1 MLREFCGDILR
12 ATAFLSRLP
21 VPARFFEGHDGRMG
35 GLAGAFAL
43 SGLLLSLPAALL
55 AALLIAGDAPPL
67 LSAFLVLGLQTL
79 VTGALHED
87 GFADCAD
94 GLGGGRDRDRALAI
108 MKDSRIGAYGVIALV
123 LGFGLRASAL
133 SALMDVATPLF
144 VALAFLLAQAVSRA
158 AMAWH
163 WQALPSARPG
173 GVADSAGLPEHGSVL
188 VCIGTVLLAALVFV
202 VLDLP
207 LLPVVVAVL
216 LAGVVTAGFS
226 RFVRRKIGGHT
237 GDTIGATQQLAEMAV
252 LVALAL
258 MA

>member
-1 MLREFCGDILR
+1 
-12 ATAFLSRLP
+12 
-21 VPARFFEGHDGRMG
+21 MG
-35 GLAGAFAL
+35 GLVGAFAL

-55 AALLIAGDAPPL
+55 AALLVAGDAPPL
-67 LSAFLVLGLQTL
+67 LCAFLILGLQTL

-94 GLGGGRDRDRALAI
+94 GLGGGRDRERALAI

-123 LGFGLRASAL
+123 LGFGLRVSAL
-133 SALMDVATPLF
+133 SALADVGTPLAI
-144 VALAFLLAQAVSRA
+144 ALAFLLAQAVSRA

-173 GVADSAGLPEHGSVL
+173 GVADSAGLPERGSVL
-188 VCIGTVLLAALVFV
+188 VCIGTALVAALVFV
-202 VLDLP
+202 VVDLP
-207 LLPVVVAVL
+207 LLPVVIAVL
-216 LAGVVTAGFS
+216 LAGIVTAGFT

-237 GDTIGATQQLAEMAV
+237 GDTIGATQQLAEVAV

>member
-35 GLAGAFAL
+35 GLTGAFAL

-67 LSAFLVLGLQTL
+67 LSALLVLSLQTL

-123 LGFGLRASAL
+123 LGFGLRASAF

-144 VALAFLLAQAVSRA
+144 VALAFLLTQAVSRA
-158 AMAWH
+158 AMA

-188 VCIGTVLLAALVFV
+188 VCIGTALLAALVFV

-237 GDTIGATQQLAEMAV
+237 GDTIGSTQQLAEMAV